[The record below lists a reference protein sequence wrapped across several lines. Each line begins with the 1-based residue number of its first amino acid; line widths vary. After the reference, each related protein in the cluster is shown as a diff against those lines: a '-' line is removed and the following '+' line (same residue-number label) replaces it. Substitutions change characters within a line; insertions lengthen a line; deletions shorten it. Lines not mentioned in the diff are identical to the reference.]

1 MKKVLLCAFALLLCS
16 CSANPPADTTDI
28 PQTTE
33 PAATEEVIQLT
44 EIDNGMAY
52 NNSYYTNNLCDGT
65 ADPFIL
71 QHNGIYYLYCT
82 GGSQYHVRKSTDLI
96 HWTKQDTPILK
107 LSDTGWAKQKG
118 WAPEMY
124 EYNGKFYFI
133 FSAMGEQYHSIDI
146 AVCDTPDGKFK
157 TLNYGKPFFSPDF
170 SVIDASLFFDD
181 DGRIYFYFS
190 KDCST
195 NVVNGKKTSQTWGV
209 ELKSDLSG
217 MIGEPILISTPEYD
231 WELKSGNTLWNE
243 GPVVF
248 KENGTYYLLYSA
260 NYYVSEHYSVGYA
273 TSDNPLRF
281 FDKTKDSRI
290 LSGNGDTVT
299 GPGHCNILRSPDGT
313 EIYVVYH
320 VHTVPPNTDKG
331 RSLAIDKLI
340 IREDGTLAVDGPSEV
355 RRPVPSGVNGYYKVT
370 DGFTYTVNGEK
381 AEFPSKC
388 GAKYLFDGNAMARM
402 SEIASFDEGGSIK
415 ITMDQPTDVKCMYI
429 YPSQYGEYAPDSCDV
444 IINGQYVISGLK
456 FRGDDGAPITA
467 SFRYLPDGTLIE
479 SIEVVLH
486 LKDGNSYAALAEI
499 VMQTK
504 K

>member
-1 MKKVLLCAFALLLCS
+1 MKKAFLFVLALLMCS
-16 CSANPPADTTDI
+16 CSANTPAETTETPDTTD
-28 PQTTE
+28 PVV
-33 PAATEEVIQLT
+33 TEEVIELT
-44 EIDNGMAY
+44 EIDNGMPY
-52 NNSYYTNNLCDGT
+52 TNSYYTNKLCDGT

-71 QHNGIYYLYCT
+71 KHGDMYYLYCT
-82 GGSQYHVRKSTDLI
+82 GGSHYLVRKSRDLI
-96 HWTKQDTPILK
+96 NWTKQDTPILR
-107 LSDTGWAKQKG
+107 LSETGWAKEKG

-133 FSAMGEQYHSIDI
+133 FSATGEKYHSIDI

-157 TLNYGKPFFSPDF
+157 TLNHGKPFFSPDF

-181 DGRIYFYFS
+181 DGRIYFYYS

-209 ELKSDLSG
+209 EVKSDFSG
-217 MIGEPILISTPEYD
+217 IIGEPILISTPEYD

-248 KENGTYYLLYSA
+248 KENSTYYLLYSA
-260 NYYVSEHYSVGYA
+260 NYYVSQYYSVGYA
-273 TSDNPLRF
+273 TSDTPLRF

-299 GPGHCNILRSPDGT
+299 GPGHCNILRSPDGS

-370 DGFTYTVNGEK
+370 SGFTYTGTGEK

-388 GAKYLFDGNAMARM
+388 GIDYLFDGDAMARM
-402 SEIASFDEGGSIK
+402 SNIYSVDEGGSVK
-415 ITMDQPTDVKCMYI
+415 ITMDEPKSIASVYI
-429 YPSQYGEYAPDSCDV
+429 YPSKYSKYCPDSCDV
-444 IINGQYVISGLK
+444 IINGKYIIKELK
-456 FRGDDGAPITA
+456 FRGDDGAPVNA
-467 SFRYLPDGTLIE
+467 ALRYLPEGTAVE
-479 SIEVVLH
+479 SIEIVLH
-486 LKDGNSYAALAEI
+486 LKEGNSYAALAEI

-504 K
+504 E